1 MTCHRPCKTPQILAM
16 RIPHL
21 RGSEKSPLLWPSK
34 IPQGN
39 GRRKSPP
46 PPVVAGQPVA
56 RRAVLSGGADM
67 AAWLYAA
74 TINVEGQGMLNQME
88 KTMIRNLHGQGM
100 TISAIARQTGM
111 DRKTVRK
118 VLAEPETP
126 AMERKAPLPSL
137 LDPYKDYVRDR
148 LEVADFTVQ
157 RLFQDIQAQGYAGS
171 YNLVKRFVAP
181 LREERHRQAEVRFET
196 QPGHQAQV
204 DWAAFGHMKVDG
216 VRKALSCFSMVLGY
230 SRYQHI
236 EFTFSRN
243 LASFLACHVHAFDYF
258 GGVPDEVLYDN
269 LKTAV
274 LSHVD
279 GMVEWQPTFADFAA
293 YYGFVPR
300 ACRPYRPKTKGKV
313 ERPFPYIRSN
323 FFLGRSFDG
332 LDDLNRQAR
341 HWLSTI
347 AHVRIHGT
355 THERPVDRFG
365 VERPCLHALPAKA
378 YHTLE
383 TVYRTATR
391 DCVISYGGNLYSV
404 PARHAGRRHLRVEV
418 SSSELA
424 IYHNT
429 EPIARHRICQG
440 RHHRIID
447 PKHLEGLVPK
457 TPLTPLQLK
466 LRELRELGPV
476 AVRFVDG
483 LVQTQTRL
491 LPWHVGRLR
500 EALFKYEPDLFLK
513 ALERA
518 VEYQAFDARTIEN
531 LCRKMQRRLCQDG
544 EAIPIGE
551 VLNNLMARFDEGQ
564 VHQRNLRDYE
574 TVGSIAQEA

>member
-1 MTCHRPCKTPQILAM
+1 M

-21 RGSEKSPLLWPSK
+21 RGSENSPLLWPSK

-56 RRAVLSGGADM
+56 GRDVLSGGADM
-67 AAWLYAA
+67 AVWLYAA
-74 TINVEGQGMLNQME
+74 TSNVEGQGMLKKME

-118 VLAEPETP
+118 VLAEPDTP
-126 AMERKAPLPSL
+126 AMERKASLPSL
-137 LDPYKDYVRDR
+137 LDPYKEYVRGR

-204 DWAAFGHMKVDG
+204 DWAAFGHLKVDG

-230 SRYQHI
+230 SRYQYI
-236 EFTFSRN
+236 EFTFGRN
-243 LASFLACHVHAFDYF
+243 LASFLACHVHAFEYF
-258 GGVPDEVLYDN
+258 GGVPEELLYDN

-279 GMVEWQPTFADFAA
+279 GTVEWQPTFADFAA

-332 LDDLNRQAR
+332 LDELNRQAR
-341 HWLSTI
+341 HWLDHI

-355 THERPVDRFG
+355 THERPVDRFKG
-365 VERPCLHALPAKA
+365 ERARLHALPAKA

-391 DCVISYGGNLYSV
+391 DCVISYGGNFYSV

-418 SSSELA
+418 SSTELA

-440 RHHRIID
+440 RHHRIMD
-447 PKHLEGLVPK
+447 PKHLEGMVPK

-476 AVRFVDG
+476 AARFIDG

-491 LPWHVGRLR
+491 LPWHVGHLR
-500 EALFKYEPDLFLK
+500 EALFKYDSDLFLK

-531 LCRKMQRRLCQDG
+531 LCRKMQRRMCQDG

-574 TVGSIAQEA
+574 TIGSIAQEA

>member
-1 MTCHRPCKTPQILAM
+1 MIDYPTWIRMQELHERDKLNAAQIARELGLAP
-16 RIPHL
+16 RTVRTWL
-21 RGSEKSPLLWPSK
+21 
-34 IPQGN
+34 
-39 GRRKSPP
+39 
-46 PPVVAGQPVA
+46 GQPYRARKQA
-56 RRAVLSGGADM
+56 RRAS
-67 AAWLYAA
+67 
-74 TINVEGQGMLNQME
+74 Q
-88 KTMIRNLHGQGM
+88 
-100 TISAIARQTGM
+100 
-111 DRKTVRK
+111 
-118 VLAEPETP
+118 
-126 AMERKAPLPSL
+126 
-137 LDPYKDYVRDR
+137 LDPFKGRIMGWLQQHPYT
-148 LEVADFTVQ
+148 AVQ
-157 RLFQDIQAQGYAGS
+157 ILDLLRAEGFHGGIS
-171 YNLVKRFVAP
+171 V
-181 LREERHRQAEVRFET
+181 LREYVQQVRPSPKEAYLTLSFA
-196 QPGHQAQV
+196 PGECAQV
-204 DWAAFGHMKVDG
+204 DWGMWDPIPVG
-216 VRKALSCFSMVLGY
+216 NTRRRLSFFVMVLGY
-230 SRYQHI
+230 SRYQYI

-243 LASFLACHVHAFDYF
+243 LACFLACHVHAFEFF
-258 GGVPDEVLYDN
+258 GGVPEEVLYDN

-279 GMVEWQPTFADFAA
+279 GTVEWQPTFADFAA

-341 HWLSTI
+341 HWLDHI

-355 THERPVDRFG
+355 THERPVDRFKA
-365 VERPCLHALPAKA
+365 ERASLHALPAKA

-391 DCVISYGGNLYSV
+391 DCVISYGGNFYSV

-424 IYHNT
+424 IYHNA
-429 EPIARHRICQG
+429 EFIARHRICQG
-440 RHHRIID
+440 RHHRIMD
-447 PKHLEGLVPK
+447 PKHLEGMVPK

-476 AVRFVDG
+476 AVRFIDG

-500 EALFKYEPDLFLK
+500 ETLFKYEPDLFLK

-574 TVGSIAQEA
+574 TVGSIAREA